1 MNSFE
6 EFDCNYI
13 FVVGNYNRIVQLW
26 GGESVQDE
34 INKTVH
40 LVAIKFFKAQKY
52 LRGFYKMQDMEFLRR
67 CYTYHIF
74 LK

>member
-1 MNSFE
+1 MKQDKMNSFE

-40 LVAIKFFKAQKY
+40 LVAIKFFKPQKIFERI
-52 LRGFYKMQDMEFLRR
+52 LRDAG
-67 CYTYHIF
+67 HGIS
-74 LK
+74 